1 MTADPPVRVLL
12 CDDHEMVRA
21 GLRSFFDVQEGIEV
35 AGEAS
40 TAEQALALMGTT
52 KPDVV
57 LMDLM
62 LPGMSGVEAVR
73 RISADHPGVKVLVLT
88 SYAGD
93 DTVIEAVRA
102 GAAGYLLK
110 DVNPTELAGAVRT
123 VHAGGA
129 PLHPS
134 VAAAVMRNVSEPD
147 PEHLTPREREVLS
160 LIARGLSN
168 RLIARELALS
178 EKTVKAHVSAILGKL
193 GAADR
198 TQAALWAV
206 RHFPDPSPGS

>member
-1 MTADPPVRVLL
+1 
-12 CDDHEMVRA
+12 MVRA

-35 AGEAS
+35 VGEAS
-40 TAEQALALMGTT
+40 TAEQALALIGRTR
-52 KPDVV
+52 PDVV
-57 LMDLM
+57 LMDLV

-73 RISADHPGVKVLVLT
+73 RISADHPAVKVLVLT
-88 SYAGD
+88 SFSSD
-93 DTVIEAVRA
+93 STVLEAVRA

-110 DVNPTELAGAVRT
+110 DVNPTELAGALKT
-123 VHAGGA
+123 VHAGGS

-134 VAAAVMRNVSEPD
+134 IAAAVMRNVSEP
-147 PEHLTPREREVLS
+147 EHLTNREHEVLA
-160 LIARGLSN
+160 LIARGMSN

-178 EKTVKAHVSAILGKL
+178 EKTVKAHVSAILAKL

-206 RHFPDPSPGS
+206 RHLPQA